1 MDTAPDAPAEITKAI
16 LVARNVSVLLDSD
29 LARLYGVTT
38 MALNQAVKRNVAR
51 FPQDFAFR
59 LTTKETR
66 ELNQLRGPLDS
77 QKHRDPLKPP
87 FAFTEHGAIMLAMIL
102 KSTRAIEMSVFVVRA
117 FARLR
122 NVAMA
127 NEQLF
132 RQLLSLEK
140 RVGRHDADIE
150 AILAAMKALV
160 APPSRTPRGIGFLAD
175 IK

>member
-1 MDTAPDAPAEITKAI
+1 MDTASNAPIEITKAI
-16 LVARNVSVLLDSD
+16 LVARNVNVLLDSD
-29 LARLYGVTT
+29 LAKLYGVTT
-38 MALNQAVKRNVAR
+38 MALNQAVKRNAAR
-51 FPQDFAFR
+51 FPHDFAFR
-59 LTTKETR
+59 LTTKETY
-66 ELNQLRGPLDS
+66 ELNQLRGPLNS

-87 FAFTEHGAIMLAMIL
+87 FAFTEHGALMLAMIL

-122 NVAMA
+122 NAALA

-132 RQLLSLEK
+132 RQLQSLEK
-140 RVGRHDADIE
+140 RVGKHDADIE

-160 APPSRTPRGIGFLAD
+160 APTSRSPRGIGFLAD

>member
-1 MDTAPDAPAEITKAI
+1 VDTASDASAEITKAI
-16 LVARNVSVLLDSD
+16 LVARNVNVLLDAE
-29 LARLYGVTT
+29 LAKLYGVTT

-51 FPQDFAFR
+51 FPEDFAFR

-66 ELNQLRGPLDS
+66 ELNKLRGSLNS

-122 NVAMA
+122 NAAMA

-132 RQLLSLEK
+132 SQLLSLEK
-140 RVGRHDADIE
+140 RVGKHDADIE
-150 AILAAMKALV
+150 AILSAMKALI
-160 APPSRTPRGIGFLAD
+160 APPSRSPRGIGFLAD

>member
-1 MDTAPDAPAEITKAI
+1 MDIAPDAPIEITKAI
-16 LVARNVSVLLDSD
+16 LVARKVNVLLDSD
-29 LARLYGVTT
+29 LAKLYGVTT
-38 MALNQAVKRNVAR
+38 MALNQAVKRNAAR

-59 LTTKETR
+59 LTAKETH
-66 ELNQLRGPLDS
+66 ELNQLRGPLNP

-102 KSTRAIEMSVFVVRA
+102 KSARAIEMSVFVVRA

-122 NVAMA
+122 NAALA

-132 RQLLSLEK
+132 KQLQSLEK
-140 RVGRHDADIE
+140 RVGKHDADIE
-150 AILAAMKALV
+150 AILAAMKAQV
-160 APPSRTPRGIGFLAD
+160 APASRPPRGIGFLAD

>member
-1 MDTAPDAPAEITKAI
+1 VDIAPDAPIEITKAI
-16 LVARNVSVLLDSD
+16 LVARKVNVLLDSD
-29 LARLYGVTT
+29 LAKLYGVTT
-38 MALNQAVKRNVAR
+38 MALNQAVKRNAAR

-59 LTTKETR
+59 LTAKETH
-66 ELNQLRGPLDS
+66 ELNQLRGPLNP

-102 KSTRAIEMSVFVVRA
+102 KSARAIEMSVFVVRA
-117 FARLR
+117 FASLR
-122 NVAMA
+122 NAALA

-132 RQLLSLEK
+132 KQLQSLEK
-140 RVGRHDADIE
+140 RVGKHDADIE

-160 APPSRTPRGIGFLAD
+160 APASRPTRGIGFLAD